1 MIHTLSE
8 RIADFLFDNND
19 DYPIEVYV
27 YGIELTIS
35 SIIGASV
42 LLLVGLIFN
51 FLIESIIYMVSLSV
65 IRMFSGGYHAKS
77 YFRCNMIL
85 VLSYLFSLVFYR
97 FYINNLILRNY
108 ITFYVLLIFS
118 LFIFILFAPVKNNNK
133 NDIEENK
140 TKFKIISIILM
151 VAELTLAQI
160 VYEFTD
166 FYQVL
171 IVYPTIFVID
181 ISILAEIIIQK
192 VSDYNEK
199 NKKCIKK
206 SS

>member
-8 RIADFLFDNND
+8 RIADFLFDNSD

-35 SIIGASV
+35 SIIGATV
-42 LLLVGLIFN
+42 LILVGLIFN
-51 FLIESIIYMVSLSV
+51 FLTESIIYMVSLSV

-85 VLSYLFSLVFYR
+85 VLSYLFSLIFYR
-97 FYINNLILRNY
+97 FYINNLIHLNY

-118 LFIFILFAPVKNNNK
+118 LLIFILFVPLKNKNKNN
-133 NDIEENK
+133 IEENK

-151 VAELTLAQI
+151 LAEITLAQI

-192 VSDYNEK
+192 RSVYNEK

>member
-8 RIADFLFDNND
+8 RIADFLFDSND
-19 DYPIEVYV
+19 NYPIDVYV

-35 SIIGASV
+35 SIIGAIV
-42 LLLVGLIFN
+42 LLTVGLIFN
-51 FLIESIIYMVSLSV
+51 FLTESIIYMASLSL

-77 YFRCNMIL
+77 YLRCNMIL
-85 VLSYLFSLVFYR
+85 VISYIFSLIFYR
-97 FYINNLILRNY
+97 LYINNLIHLNY

-118 LFIFILFAPVKNNNK
+118 LIIFIMFAPVNNPNK

-140 TKFKIISIILM
+140 TKFKFISITLM
-151 VAELTLAQI
+151 IAELMLAQI
-160 VYEFTD
+160 IYEVTD
-166 FYQVL
+166 FYQAL

-199 NKKCIKK
+199 NKKHIKE